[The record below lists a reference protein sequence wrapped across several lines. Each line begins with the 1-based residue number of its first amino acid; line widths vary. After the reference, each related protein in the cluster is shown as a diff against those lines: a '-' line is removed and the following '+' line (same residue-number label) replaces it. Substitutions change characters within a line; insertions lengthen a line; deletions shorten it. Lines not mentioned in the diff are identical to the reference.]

1 MRVVSVVKTSKFGNL
16 KAASFFSNRAG
27 SIEDNEHTKI
37 DFTTLPKLV
46 STLLK
51 DIMRTYVTSDS

>member
-1 MRVVSVVKTSKFGNL
+1 MVKTSKFGNL